1 MGQGDAMGQGVG
13 QQGGL
18 TGLSLGL
25 EALHPE
31 GSPGAQLTCRS
42 GSPSTHWNSFLA
54 SWRPIQR
61 SKEMF
66 GSMDVMKAVRDGEVL
81 RGSPSSR
88 GAGGGGGGR
97 GGPTL
102 LQGVGDGGQHGA
114 LVLARLLRLRPLHD
128 LSFVAAIEAE
138 TLHGHQGHGMVWGC
152 SRPTGL
158 APGPRTP
165 NLLPHPPQPHPS
177 PVILSPGSVPTIP
190 C

>member
-1 MGQGDAMGQGVG
+1 MGQGNAMGQGVG
-13 QQGGL
+13 QKEGL

-81 RGSPSSR
+81 RGTPSSR
-88 GAGGGGGGR
+88 GAGGSGGGR

-128 LSFVAAIEAE
+128 LGFVVTVEAE
-138 TLHGHQGHGMVWGC
+138 TLHRQRGMGWSGGAPAPQASLPVPE
-152 SRPTGL
+152 SPTSSHTL
-158 APGPRTP
+158 
-165 NLLPHPPQPHPS
+165 PS
-177 PVILSPGSVPTIP
+177 PILPQ
-190 C
+190 